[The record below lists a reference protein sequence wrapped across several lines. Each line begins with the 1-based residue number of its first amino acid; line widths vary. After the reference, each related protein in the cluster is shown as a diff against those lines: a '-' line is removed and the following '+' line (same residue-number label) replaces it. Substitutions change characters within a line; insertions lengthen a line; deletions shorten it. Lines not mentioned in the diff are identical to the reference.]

1 MGSKSLHL
9 IFCSCFTLA
18 LSIFPTLAFSQTTPS
33 SHAYFSGSYSQQP
46 VITFKEGFFNK
57 TTYYLDGEKSSP
69 KEVANLL
76 NSVQT
81 EDFRFTPYQR
91 KKNLGIGLK
100 LTGLTVNLGSVAY
113 LFTNEITPATVRP
126 WYLVT
131 LGSSILQAT
140 GNIIIRNSERK
151 IERTLTDFNAYYYS
165 KGPGAYLSLNVSENF
180 FGSKIDIYEG
190 TMLLQN
196 AQVLSRLK
204 SNEEAHRMFEQVIK
218 RQKVS
223 TITNVANSALGF
235 GIMFVAIGFER
246 QSSTQSQILLPMT
259 FTGIGINVFSSFFDR
274 RTRNLTREALHR
286 YNYQ

>member
-18 LSIFPTLAFSQTTPS
+18 LSIFPTLAFSQTTQS
-33 SHAYFSGSYSQQP
+33 SHTYFPGSYSQQP
-46 VITFKEGFFNK
+46 VITFKEGFLNK

-69 KEVANLL
+69 KEVTKLL

-81 EDFRFTPYQR
+81 EDFKFTPYQR
-91 KKNLGIGLK
+91 SKNLGTGLM
-100 LTGLTVNLGSVAY
+100 LTGLAVNVGSVAY
-113 LFTNEITPATVRP
+113 LFTNEITPATIRP

-131 LGSSILQAT
+131 LGSGILQAT
-140 GNIIIRNSERK
+140 GNIIIRNSERR
-151 IERTLTDFNAYYYS
+151 IERSLSDFNAYHYS
-165 KGPGAYLSLNVSENF
+165 KGPSAYLTMDVSQGF
-180 FGSKIDIYEG
+180 SGTKIDIYEG
-190 TMLLQN
+190 PMLLQN
-196 AQVLSRLK
+196 TQVLSRLK
-204 SNEEAHRMFEQVIK
+204 SNEEAYRLFEQVIK

-223 TITNVANSALGF
+223 AVTNVANSALGF

-259 FTGIGINVFSSFFDR
+259 LTGIGLNVFSSFFDR